1 MLDMAGPALTSLPSD
16 VRKRFEEE
24 KARLAAAKAN
34 PPTAPAAPEASRLEK
49 RQELGSILK
58 QFARD
63 EVKVDPEQM
72 VKIGAD
78 IGVSRGQLSGL
89 YKKYRSE
96 FEAEAPEGSAPALA
110 KAVQQPA
117 ESMSQPLTGAPQQP
131 AYQAPSVTPN
141 MDAYAQS
148 NFGEGL
154 GRGRSLESESGKAMR
169 IARKLQRQGFV
180 SAAQGMALAGAEAKM
195 LEPSIKTEEYLK
207 QQDTLKTATQLEEQ
221 KTLADQKRALEL
233 QNKLIEARNRQALAE
248 LNSGKGLNPMTA
260 SLFGI

>member
-1 MLDMAGPALTSLPSD
+1 MLDMAGPALTSLPPD

-34 PPTAPAAPEASRLEK
+34 PPTAPTAPAAPEASRLEK

-110 KAVQQPA
+110 K
-117 ESMSQPLTGAPQQP
+117 MSQEANKQTPVAATAAENRLF
-131 AYQAPSVTPN
+131 TPN
-141 MDAYAQS
+141 LDNLSQMQNKPIGSSSALTRYDKNTGQPIRGVQGAV
-148 NFGEGL
+148 GGL
-154 GRGRSLESESGKAMR
+154 ETRPSGTQIGGRRSSLPKEMQN
-169 IARKLQRQGFV
+169 IAAANLYRAEQELLLQNEQI
-180 SAAQGMALAGAEAKM
+180 AL
-195 LEPSIKTEEYLK
+195 
-207 QQDTLKTATQLEEQ
+207 DREEQ
-221 KTLADQKRALEL
+221 RARIDAFLKM
-233 QNKLIEARNRQALAE
+233 NKPPEDGETKQMPYFI
-248 LNSGKGLNPMTA
+248 K
-260 SLFGI
+260 

>member
-1 MLDMAGPALTSLPSD
+1 MLDMAGPALTSLPPD

-49 RQELGSILK
+49 RQELGSVLK

-78 IGVSRGQLSGL
+78 VGVSRGQLGDL

-110 KAVQQPA
+110 KAAQQPA

-169 IARKLQRQGFV
+169 IARSCNDKALGARQKKWR
-180 SAAQGMALAGAEAKM
+180 SL
-195 LEPSIKTEEYLK
+195 
-207 QQDTLKTATQLEEQ
+207 EQ
-221 KTLADQKRALEL
+221 KLKC
-233 QNKLIEARNRQALAE
+233 
-248 LNSGKGLNPMTA
+248 LNHLLRLKNTA
-260 SLFGI
+260 SNKMRLKWLLSLMNKKLWQIKNVLLNFRIN